1 MYQSPSAGIFNLN
14 LQVRLCVAR
23 IAGANVISSSSDYKR
38 ISDDLDREF
47 ATMKAQT
54 EEKRNTIIGG
64 DELDRFS
71 NSNEY
76 SVAGKNVNDRLAERL
91 FNEVYYRQENDD
103 RARTEIYNMK
113 QRISN
118 IEKHLATA
126 KEIQLKRELGDLL
139 VERETLADLEKELYQ
154 DIVSFKEGYE
164 KRKRSKFQKDNE
176 DESQK
181 LRELRR
187 RKEQVDVERA
197 RMKNNLEKAERGD
210 WRGIERDT
218 TKLLKEAQA
227 KRAKSF
233 LFNPNPYD
241 LESMKEKI
249 SKGTERVQELRVR
262 RIRKIL

>member
-1 MYQSPSAGIFNLN
+1 
-14 LQVRLCVAR
+14 
-23 IAGANVISSSSDYKR
+23 
-38 ISDDLDREF
+38 
-47 ATMKAQT
+47 MKAQT
-54 EEKRNTIIGG
+54 EEKRNTARGG

-71 NSNEY
+71 SSNEY
-76 SVAGKNVNDRLAERL
+76 SGIGKNPNDRLAERL
-91 FNEVYYRQENDD
+91 FNELHYRQENED
-103 RARTEIYNMK
+103 RARTEINNMK

-139 VERETLADLEKELYQ
+139 VERETLADLEKELYR
-154 DIVSFKEGYE
+154 DIVIFKESYE
-164 KRKRSKFQKDNE
+164 KRKRSKSQYE
-176 DESQK
+176 MEEESQK

-187 RKEQVDVERA
+187 KKEQVDVERA
-197 RMKNNLEKAERGD
+197 RMKNNLEKAEKGD

-233 LFNPNPYD
+233 LYNPNPYD
-241 LESMKEKI
+241 LENMKAKI

-262 RIRKIL
+262 RMRASRFITE